1 VSRYITG
8 HSDELLQM
16 VAQAKADKAREVAEL
31 AAPLVQALHGYQLPD
46 ADMRA
51 LQPYTRQPAQENT
64 GEPQD
69 SVSFIGPLSTQTA
82 FGEKIAGQ
90 TVGQVEAIVA
100 ELVSLAARYEQG
112 DVTVV
117 GPVPDEDEGAA

>member
-1 VSRYITG
+1 
-8 HSDELLQM
+8 M

-51 LQPYTRQPAQENT
+51 LQPYTRRPAQENT

-82 FGEKIAGQ
+82 FGERITGQ